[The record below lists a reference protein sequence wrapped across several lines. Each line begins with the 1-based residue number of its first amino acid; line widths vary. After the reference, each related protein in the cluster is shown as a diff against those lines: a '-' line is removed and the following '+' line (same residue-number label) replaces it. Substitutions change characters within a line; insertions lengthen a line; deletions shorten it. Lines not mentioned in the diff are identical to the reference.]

1 MPEEIIVDQ
10 CSPTMAG
17 IKTGNL
23 FTTPA
28 EDKETFT
35 RELRE
40 INKLLVP
47 KGLRLLP
54 LKYTPKYIL
63 LYMYRIEDLKKDL
76 NTAEA
81 RNILRDRAYPLVSAD
96 LCVVELAKR
105 LRRSEDFP
113 HEIGLFLGYPPED
126 VEAFIKNKGK
136 GEKLTGTW
144 KVYCDVENAR
154 CTFDRFKR
162 CKGAY
167 MEAYRHNRS
176 IDRLIVSCS

>member
-23 FTTPA
+23 FTAPA
-28 EDKETFT
+28 EDKESFT
-35 RELRE
+35 RGLRE
-40 INKLLVP
+40 INKMLVP

-54 LKYTPKYIL
+54 LKFTEKYIL

-76 NTAEA
+76 NTDEA
-81 RNILRDRAYPLVSAD
+81 RNILKDKNYPLANVD
-96 LCVVELAKR
+96 LCVVELSKR
-105 LRRSEDFP
+105 LRRNEDFP

-126 VEAFIKNKGK
+126 VEGFIRNNGK

-144 KVYCDVENAR
+144 KVYGNEESAK
-154 CTFDRFKR
+154 TMFDRFKQ

-167 MEAYRHNRS
+167 LKAYRLNRS

>member
-17 IKTGNL
+17 LKTGNL
-23 FTTPA
+23 FTAPA
-28 EDKETFT
+28 EDRESFT

-54 LKYTPKYIL
+54 LKYTEKYIL
-63 LYMYRIEDLKKDL
+63 LYMYRIGDLEKDL
-76 NTAEA
+76 NTEEA
-81 RNILRDRAYPLVSAD
+81 RSILSARAYPLSNAD
-96 LCVVELAKR
+96 LCVVELSKR
-105 LRRSEDFP
+105 LRKSSDFP

-126 VEAFIKNKGK
+126 VKAFIKNKGK
-136 GEKLTGTW
+136 GEKFTGTW
-144 KVYCDVENAR
+144 KVYCNEESAR
-154 CTFDRFKR
+154 CTFDRYKR

-167 MEAYRHNRS
+167 LEAYRQNRS

>member
-23 FTTPA
+23 FTAPA
-28 EDKETFT
+28 EDRESFT
-35 RELRE
+35 KELRD
-40 INKLLVP
+40 INRMLVP

-54 LKYTPKYIL
+54 LKYTDKYIL

-76 NTAEA
+76 NSDEA
-81 RNILRDRAYPLVSAD
+81 RSILRAKDYPLSNVD
-96 LCVVELAKR
+96 LCIAELSKR
-105 LRRSEDFP
+105 LRRCEDFP

-126 VEAFIKNKGK
+126 VKAFIKNKGK

-144 KVYCDVENAR
+144 KVYCNEEAAK

-167 MEAYRHNRS
+167 LEAYRHNKS